1 MLEFNDFFKFT
12 GLKQRSTAEITK
24 MLKEAIKNSERKE
37 YHSKYEVMKWEEAI
51 NTERKKSQPK
61 IEIVQKLPSSEEQFR
76 KLYENIPSYK
86 KFIHV
91 TPIKKEEKG
100 ESSFN
105 YEEDI
110 SKE

>member
-1 MLEFNDFFKFT
+1 
-12 GLKQRSTAEITK
+12 
-24 MLKEAIKNSERKE
+24 
-37 YHSKYEVMKWEEAI
+37 MKWEEAI

-61 IEIVQKLPSSEEQFR
+61 IDLVQKLPSSEEQFR

-91 TPIKKEEKG
+91 TPIKAEEKG
-100 ESSFN
+100 ESGFN

-110 SKE
+110 SK